1 MSLMDKVIAAVAP
14 PESEETRREAHETA
28 RRSASPGDW
37 LALVLDHHESIDAAF
52 LLVKE
57 ATTAAEQVAAQKK
70 LAILLTGHSVA
81 EEAAL
86 YPALSS
92 AGENSHAVKAYTEQS
107 AAKLQLGL
115 LEKLTPL
122 TQEYLDKLEHIRG
135 AVAHHV
141 YEEESDWFLD
151 IKRNLPGAEQD
162 RLTARYREE
171 FSRYVGAAAE
181 SVEGMRST
189 GSPREGVPRVSSIA

>member
-1 MSLMDKVIAAVAP
+1 MLPWRPPRAKKPDVRRTKPPGAP
-14 PESEETRREAHETA
+14 P
-28 RRSASPGDW
+28 SPGDW

-70 LAILLTGHSVA
+70 LGILLTGHSVA

-171 FSRYVGAAAE
+171 FSRYLGAAAE
-181 SVEGMRST
+181 SSRRGHAQPRFAT
-189 GSPREGVPRVSSIA
+189 GRAFPGCPSIA